1 MILICPSVLQMETLK
16 ILFLGKVIIRRID
29 GPFLVFDLLF
39 HVDLSQMNYNIN
51 NMYAFYPRQKYEWLA
66 DILPRPSTLWIQ
78 KAITLFSRFDRDGDG
93 YLSEKDILLYI
104 NAFQKHGCLSNER
117 AARMRDKTYS
127 FWTLLNKGA
136 KKVTL
141 EEFVKVRYL
150 LIYLKTNGTSYLNV
164 FNLFCIHYILQ
175 L

>member
-1 MILICPSVLQMETLK
+1 MIKC
-16 ILFLGKVIIRRID
+16 
-29 GPFLVFDLLF
+29 
-39 HVDLSQMNYNIN
+39 Y
-51 NMYAFYPRQKYEWLA
+51 FYPRQKYEWLA

-78 KAITLFSRFDRDGDG
+78 KAITLFNRLDKDGDG
-93 YLSEKDILLYI
+93 YLSEKDILLYL

-150 LIYLKTNGTSYLNV
+150 LNYLKANGIFYLNGLKLLC
-164 FNLFCIHYILQ
+164 NHYISQ
-175 L
+175 LEN